1 MENKNRQA
9 SINSHLTPQTDS
21 GQLNWSTATTTN
33 ADMILSSDI
42 IIIVRWWS
50 CLFRDFPALYGCVC
64 VGGVLR
70 NDMTD
75 RKRAS
80 ECYVALNQLSFGAMN
95 KKLLDTR
102 TQHGS
107 NHYARTGMLA
117 KHDAHFFLSS
127 LLVIER
133 HLPAAQLARLL
144 QFWLLTFVYKSRITT
159 KSFVCVHIC
168 LQIYLDCRLQSWYQA
183 LSSVQLNVRTI
194 TQRATCI
201 YFVAVA
207 LTRCSQVFVVALMT
221 ERGVT

>member
-1 MENKNRQA
+1 
-9 SINSHLTPQTDS
+9 
-21 GQLNWSTATTTN
+21 
-33 ADMILSSDI
+33 
-42 IIIVRWWS
+42 
-50 CLFRDFPALYGCVC
+50 
-64 VGGVLR
+64 
-70 NDMTD
+70 MTD

-133 HLPAAQLARLL
+133 HLPAALLARLL

-207 LTRCSQVFVVALMT
+207 LTRSSQVFVVALMT

>member
-75 RKRAS
+75 KWVLCGSESIVIWSDEQETARHTHTAWIKSLCQNWHARETRRSLFSFFVACHRATFT
-80 ECYVALNQLSFGAMN
+80 C
-95 KKLLDTR
+95 R
-102 TQHGS
+102 T
-107 NHYARTGMLA
+107 ARTLTSILV
-117 KHDAHFFLSS
+117 AH
-127 LLVIER
+127 V
-133 HLPAAQLARLL
+133 
-144 QFWLLTFVYKSRITT
+144 RI
-159 KSFVCVHIC
+159 
-168 LQIYLDCRLQSWYQA
+168 QI
-183 LSSVQLNVRTI
+183 
-194 TQRATCI
+194 
-201 YFVAVA
+201 
-207 LTRCSQVFVVALMT
+207 
-221 ERGVT
+221 